1 MYDLDLMVLFNVELP
16 YLNELHPKKFIG
28 LNLQEVILFY
38 ADGSMIVF
46 DSSSM
51 LKTVRSGTIFNIK
64 GEDYLDMLLIK
75 SREHFLFSIEK

>member
-1 MYDLDLMVLFNVELP
+1 MYDLDLLVLFNVELP
-16 YLNELHPKKFIG
+16 NLNELHPKKFIG
-28 LNLQEVILFY
+28 LNLQEVMLFY
-38 ADGSMIVF
+38 ADGSMVVF